1 MSHCLPFS
9 FELFPP
15 RDASATDTLDDSLA
29 RLVAAGPSFVSV
41 TYGASGS
48 TRDGSLAV
56 LRQLLAADARPMA
69 HLTCVGLTVREASV
83 LVRDFLDAGITR
95 FLALRGDPPVDGAP
109 LGDLGSASEL
119 VQLIHRVEAER
130 APYREIGRAGRSVVG
145 DRPRTVEVAVAA
157 FPNGHPGS
165 GAGSAR
171 HDVDALLAKQ
181 AAGATMAITQLFF
194 DPYDYERFVDLARS
208 RGVTIPIVPGIIIP
222 DSARRLVR
230 AAELANE
237 RPPAALLATLDGASP
252 ADAERIGI
260 EATVAL
266 VDELRHLAPSVHLY
280 TFNRH
285 RAALEVLRGVGSIAG
300 ASA

>member
-1 MSHCLPFS
+1 MSDCLPFS

-15 RDASATDTLDDSLA
+15 RDAAASDTLDASLA

-48 TRDGSLAV
+48 TRDGSLA
-56 LRQLLAADARPMA
+56 LLQQLLAAGARPMA

-83 LVRDFLDAGITR
+83 LVRGFLDAGITR
-95 FLALRGDPPVDGAP
+95 FLALRGDPPADDAP
-109 LGDLGSASEL
+109 IGDLGSASEL

-130 APYREIGRAGRSVVG
+130 APYAEIAAGGRSIVA
-145 DRPRTVEVAVAA
+145 DRPRRVEIAVAA

-165 GAGSAR
+165 GPGSAR
-171 HDVDALLAKQ
+171 ADVDALLAKQ

-194 DPYDYERFVDLARS
+194 DPYDYERFVELARA

-237 RPPAALLATLDGASP
+237 RPPAALLAALEGASP
-252 ADAERIGI
+252 QDAERIGV